1 MVYCSRRPAVAGR
14 HATVFRFV
22 RETVGRLVPFDYTVS
37 FAYSGPGKP
46 VCLHHTFGPKQ
57 FDIHV
62 REYEIGP
69 YLLDPFYKATA
80 NGIASGIHKL
90 ADLAPDQFYKSE
102 YYKSYY
108 VQTGPVDEIAFFISG
123 KDGWVVVT
131 SLMRAPSKPS
141 FSAHDLRTLRTV
153 EPLIRR
159 IAETHWRSDERLKT
173 ASQVEDAKEVLR
185 RTVQDALDARGMP
198 PLTPRELQVV
208 GLVLEGTL
216 RNRSPTCWI
225 LRPAPCASTARTS
238 TPRCVSRPSANCLPY
253 SSGRHPTR
261 RCRPISDRFC
271 PGARLKIRDGVCEYL
286 WPSSRL
292 QRREYVVLPSNFT
305 HIACDARLRLLL
317 PR

>member
-1 MVYCSRRPAVAGR
+1 MAEESPETASGRRLLSQPEWFTALGALLSQVG
-14 HATVFRFV
+14 TQQFSDLFV
-22 RETVGRLVPFDYTVS
+22 ETVGRLVPFDYTVS

-208 GLVLEGTL
+208 GLVLEGHSSESIANL
-216 RNRSPTCWI
+216 LDI
-225 LRPAPCASTARTS
+225 APGTVRIHRKNVYAKMRISSQRELFAIFVRT
-238 TPRCVSRPSANCLPY
+238 
-253 SSGRHPTR
+253 
-261 RCRPISDRFC
+261 
-271 PGARLKIRDGVCEYL
+271 
-286 WPSSRL
+286 
-292 QRREYVVLPSNFT
+292 PSNASLST
-305 HIACDARLRLLL
+305 HF
-317 PR
+317 